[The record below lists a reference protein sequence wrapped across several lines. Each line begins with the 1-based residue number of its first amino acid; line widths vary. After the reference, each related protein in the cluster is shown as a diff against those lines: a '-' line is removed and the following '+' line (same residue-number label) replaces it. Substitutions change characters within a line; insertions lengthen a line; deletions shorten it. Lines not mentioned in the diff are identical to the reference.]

1 MSHNITLYV
10 ANAAQLRHYNNNPD
24 IFQNS
29 VSKLD
34 LMKEAMIDILI
45 HIGLEINNIWE
56 HVYLLG

>member
-1 MSHNITLYV
+1 ML
-10 ANAAQLRHYNNNPD
+10 LRHHNNNPD

>member
-10 ANAAQLRHYNNNPD
+10 ANAAQLRHHNNNPD